1 MKNGATTK
9 KTTMTAKATSWWR
22 LVAEGVSRAGAASRA
37 VVTGYF
43 SRPKSPV
50 GLTSRTSA
58 MITKM
63 TVFEASG

>member
-1 MKNGATTK
+1 M
-9 KTTMTAKATSWWR
+9 
-22 LVAEGVSRAGAASRA
+22 
-37 VVTGYF
+37 VTGYF

-50 GLTSRTSA
+50 GLTRRTSA